1 MSDNTEEAERL
12 LQEGEPD
19 RRTTAEPDTDSDTD
33 AKPDLQDAIKASYEA
48 IDDDEMPIHLQYR
61 DRDLA
66 AILAGLDDAD
76 ALEQLIDAAAD
87 TLDKDTP
94 ENVSRANA
102 MKLLIRIGLN
112 NVDASVI
119 EDATKAKQQHAMEQA
134 SEI

>member
-1 MSDNTEEAERL
+1 MSNEKDDAKQA
-12 LQEGEPD
+12 LQEGTTD
-19 RRTTAEPDTDSDTD
+19 RRTTAEADADSDS
-33 AKPDLQDAIKASYEA
+33 KPDVQSAIKACYEA

-76 ALEQLIDAAAD
+76 ALEALIEAAAD

-102 MKLLIRIGLN
+102 MKLLMRVGIN

-119 EDATKAKQQHAMEQA
+119 EDATNAKRQHAVEQA

>member
-19 RRTTAEPDTDSDTD
+19 RRTTAEPDTDTD
-33 AKPDLQDAIKASYEA
+33 AKPDLQDAIKACYEA

-66 AILAGLDDAD
+66 SILGGLDDAG
-76 ALEQLIDAAAD
+76 ALEQLIEAAAE
-87 TLDKDTP
+87 TLNKEAP
-94 ENVSRANA
+94 ENISRANA
-102 MKLLIRIGLN
+102 MKLLMRIGLN
-112 NVDASVI
+112 NVDPSVI

>member
-1 MSDNTEEAERL
+1 MTDDKKEAERL
-12 LQEGEPD
+12 LEEGTTD
-19 RRTTAEPDTDSDTD
+19 RRTTAEAETTSDP
-33 AKPDLQDAIKASYEA
+33 KPDLQDAIKACYEA

-76 ALEQLIDAAAD
+76 ALDALIEAAAEK
-87 TLDKDTP
+87 LDKDTP

-102 MKLLIRIGLN
+102 MKLLMRVGLN

-119 EDATKAKQQHAMEQA
+119 EDATKAKQQHAIEQA

>member
-1 MSDNTEEAERL
+1 MTDDKKEAERL
-12 LQEGEPD
+12 LEEGTTD
-19 RRTTAEPDTDSDTD
+19 RRTTAEAESTSES
-33 AKPDLQDAIKASYEA
+33 KPDLQDAIKACYEA

-76 ALEQLIDAAAD
+76 ALDALIEAAAEK
-87 TLDKDTP
+87 LDKDTP

-102 MKLLIRIGLN
+102 MKLLMRVGLN